1 MYMVLHSINFQTI
14 LLTQIYTMRNF
25 IYLFVMSFLFVTLEV
40 AAQSP
45 LRFGV
50 NGGIQLNSAI
60 LPDIELNESID
71 DVLDGNEV
79 VKGVPQYAQVTINY
93 RIGGFVHFEDGI
105 GFTQLDVDYA
115 TAHIFKELT
124 MDAGFL
130 GDYTVTALDRKYSY
144 LDTHLSYNIYLSEH
158 HTAFVGLGGGPSF
171 LLSYS
176 NNNEPEPI
184 NWNAFLNLGVALN
197 EHISLQTKLQ
207 LGINEVYKDSY
218 VHHLMVPI
226 IVNYSF

>member
-1 MYMVLHSINFQTI
+1 MLHTIGRRPI
-14 LLTQIYTMRNF
+14 LLSQIYIMRF
-25 IYLFVMSFLFVTLEV
+25 SILLFTSALLLSNHKF
-40 AAQSP
+40 AQNP
-45 LRFGV
+45 LRFGIQ
-50 NGGIQLNSAI
+50 GGIQMNSAI
-60 LPDIELNESID
+60 LPNIELNESVD

-93 RIGGFVHFEDGI
+93 RIGGFAHFEDGI
-105 GFTQLDVDYA
+105 GFTQLDMDYA

-144 LDTHLSYNIYLSEH
+144 LDTQLSYNIYLSEH

-226 IVNYSF
+226 MVNYSF

>member
-1 MYMVLHSINFQTI
+1 MLHTIGWHPI
-14 LLTQIYTMRNF
+14 LLSQIYIMRF
-25 IYLFVMSFLFVTLEV
+25 SIFLFTSALLLSNHMF
-40 AAQSP
+40 AQNL
-45 LRFGV
+45 LRFGIE
-50 NGGIQLNSAI
+50 GGIQMNTAI

-79 VKGVPQYAQVTINY
+79 VKGVPQYAQITLNY
-93 RIGGFVHFEDGI
+93 RAGGFVQYEDPI
-105 GFTQLDVDYA
+105 GFSLMDVTYS
-115 TAHIFKELT
+115 TAHIYKEVTL
-124 MDAGFL
+124 DGGIL
-130 GDYTVTALDRKYSY
+130 GDYNITALDRTYSY
-144 LDTHLSYNIYLSEH
+144 LDTHLSYNLYLTKN

-184 NWNAFLNLGVALN
+184 NWNAFMNLGVALN
-197 EHISLQTKLQ
+197 KHISLQTKLQ